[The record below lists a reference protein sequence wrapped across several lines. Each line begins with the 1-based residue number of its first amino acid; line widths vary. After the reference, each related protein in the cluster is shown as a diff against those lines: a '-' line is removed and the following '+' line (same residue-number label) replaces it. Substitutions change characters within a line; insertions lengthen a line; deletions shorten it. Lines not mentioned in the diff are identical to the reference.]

1 MTQDEAKAIIER
13 EPIGFTS
20 DFYCKSNKK
29 FYGKTC
35 GKWYVFLGE
44 WVSCEKPKLIIKPM
58 HEILAIALG
67 DEK

>member
-13 EPIGFTS
+13 EPVGVAN
-20 DFYCKSNKK
+20 FYSKQSGM
-29 FYGKTC
+29 FYMKVVGS
-35 GKWYVFLGE
+35 WYVFSGE
-44 WVSCEKPKLIIKPM
+44 WVLSEKPNCILKPM